1 MNGTDTQL
9 GSSITLFRGY
19 VRTVVDWIARWE
31 GIEGKGVF
39 FFCVYRMGKS
49 ALDLLSKKEWINGQG
64 ILTPYCFQ
72 SHVSGGKGCP
82 GGA

>member
-1 MNGTDTQL
+1 
-9 GSSITLFRGY
+9 
-19 VRTVVDWIARWE
+19 
-31 GIEGKGVF
+31 VF
-39 FFCVYRMGKS
+39 FFLCVYRMGKS